1 MDINKWDFDYKEIK
15 NEVTTSW
22 SRCIEY
28 KTKRVVNK
36 NLSKQKNKTAYLDK
50 QDNLLKYCKDYF
62 SEIIDKIDQKVCF
75 FLVNENLDIVEIIVD
90 PTVKNILE
98 KYGIKKG
105 FSFIEK
111 EAGTNAVYL
120 AEKTKNPIS
129 ILPGHHYCKPF
140 NSFYSIAFPLM
151 IKENI
156 LGYINIMSR
165 DIIKN
170 EVICLCKIFKDN
182 LKLKIDYQLL
192 NKSNKFNNLTE
203 KQLYLI
209 KNMANG
215 YTEKTIA
222 KELHLSISTIKYH
235 KKKLFNIFHANSK
248 LEIVIKAFKNG
259 LLSFEEVEF

>member
-15 NEVTTSW
+15 KEVTTSW
-22 SRCIEY
+22 SRCIKY
-28 KTKRVVNK
+28 KTKRVVN
-36 NLSKQKNKTAYLDK
+36 NNSYKQNNESAYLDE
-50 QDNLLKYCKDYF
+50 QAGLLNYCNNYF

-75 FLVNENLDIVEIIVD
+75 FLVNENLNLLEIIVE
-90 PTVKNILE
+90 PNIENILE
-98 KYGIKKG
+98 KYKIKRG

-120 AEKTKNPIS
+120 AQKTRKPIS

-156 LGYINIMSR
+156 LGYINIISR
-165 DIIKN
+165 NIIKK
-170 EVICLCKIFKDN
+170 EVICLCKIFQDN
-182 LKLKIDYQLL
+182 LKLKIDYKLL
-192 NKSNKFNNLTE
+192 NKNNKFNNLTE

-215 YTEKTIA
+215 YTEKVIA
-222 KELHLSISTIKYH
+222 NELHLSISTIKYH
-235 KKKLFNIFHANSK
+235 KRKLFNIFHASSK